1 MQFRVLGPLEVV
13 RDGLDVPVRGARRRL
28 LLATLLVH
36 RNIVV
41 TNDRLV
47 DVLFGDDPPDRA
59 VSTVQSYVSRL
70 RQDLGDIS
78 QLETRPGGYVLVVD
92 ADDVDAVRFERRVS
106 DAGAALASDP
116 ARAAD
121 LINDALEWWRGPAF
135 AEFADD
141 ASLSAEQT
149 RLDEVRQR
157 AFEILVDA
165 RLALGEQV
173 GAISVLE
180 RCIADWPL
188 RERFRAQHM
197 LALYRSGRHPEA
209 LRAYARFRAELGN
222 ELGLEPSPALALLEA
237 QILRHDAS
245 LDAAGAGAGDAA
257 DTAAAEA
264 VAPPPHPN
272 VALPLALTT
281 LLGREDDVSEL
292 AQVLA
297 SARVLTLIGP
307 GGVGKTRLAMR
318 LAEVCAGRYPDGV
331 WICDLATI
339 REPELAADA
348 ITTALDVQ
356 RRQDRT
362 ALESLVEVLRSRHL
376 LVVFDNC
383 EHLLAPIGDVTET
396 LLRSCPGVCVL
407 ATSREPLAVDG
418 EHVRL
423 VHPLPVPDA
432 SETDPIRS
440 MRSAAVRLFV
450 ERAISADPRFRLT
463 PAAVPSVVEICRRL
477 DGVPLAIELA
487 AARVRTLALA
497 DVATGLDERFTL
509 LTAGRRTEPRHQTLL
524 AAVEWSHDLLDPIEQ
539 AVFRRLAVFA
549 GTFTLDDV
557 EEVCADGSVSAA
569 DVRTVLP
576 ALVDKSMVVADTATS
591 PTRYSLLETLREF
604 GRQHLARED
613 INRDL
618 ARRHAAH
625 YVGRVV
631 SAGPELGG
639 PDEVRWTHLLDDAF
653 DDLRVAHRWATVHG
667 DTDAA
672 LQLVAGAHEF
682 AFRRMRYEVFTWAE
696 TSLVAL
702 GNDQHPLGPMV
713 MAIAAYGR
721 FVRGDLDAAMAMA
734 ERALADETRLGLPPC
749 GLHWR
754 TMGNVFYY
762 RGRSTEAAA
771 ACQRMVRAARAS
783 RDDSRLVHALYM
795 TAVGLASAARSDESG
810 SLAEEAL
817 SLAHRI
823 QNPTA
828 VASALY
834 ARAITLETLDPG
846 RAASMLEQAVE
857 HGTSVGNRWIV
868 AFARTELISLA
879 ARRGDL
885 DIALELAGLVVDT
898 WHRAGDW
905 ANQWLTMR
913 HVAGVFAL
921 RGDFEQAAVLRGALH
936 VSSVDLAMPI
946 EASDHRRLAAI
957 LERLPDALGSARLAE
972 LEAQGAALS
981 GDAVVQYA
989 QNAVALS
996 LQRT

>member
-1 MQFRVLGPLEVV
+1 MTFPSS
-13 RDGLDVPVRGARRRL
+13 P
-28 LLATLLVH
+28 
-36 RNIVV
+36 RN
-41 TNDRLV
+41 
-47 DVLFGDDPPDRA
+47 
-59 VSTVQSYVSRL
+59 S
-70 RQDLGDIS
+70 
-78 QLETRPGGYVLVVD
+78 
-92 ADDVDAVRFERRVS
+92 
-106 DAGAALASDP
+106 P
-116 ARAAD
+116 AR
-121 LINDALEWWRGPAF
+121 
-135 AEFADD
+135 
-141 ASLSAEQT
+141 
-149 RLDEVRQR
+149 
-157 AFEILVDA
+157 
-165 RLALGEQV
+165 
-173 GAISVLE
+173 
-180 RCIADWPL
+180 
-188 RERFRAQHM
+188 
-197 LALYRSGRHPEA
+197 
-209 LRAYARFRAELGN
+209 
-222 ELGLEPSPALALLEA
+222 
-237 QILRHDAS
+237 
-245 LDAAGAGAGDAA
+245 
-257 DTAAAEA
+257 
-264 VAPPPHPN
+264 
-272 VALPLALTT
+272 
-281 LLGREDDVSEL
+281 
-292 AQVLA
+292 
-297 SARVLTLIGP
+297 RVLTLIGP
-307 GGVGKTRLAMR
+307 GGVGKTRLAMH

-331 WICDLATI
+331 WVCDLATI
-339 REPELAADA
+339 REPALAADA

-362 ALESLVEVLRSRHL
+362 ALESLVEVLQARRL

-383 EHLLAPIGDVTET
+383 EHLLAPVGQVTET
-396 LLRSCPGVCVL
+396 LLRRCPGVSVL

-423 VHPLPVPDA
+423 VNPLPVPDA

-440 MRSAAVRLFV
+440 MRSAAVGLFV
-450 ERAISADPRFRLT
+450 DRAISADPRFRLT

-497 DVATGLDERFTL
+497 DVATGLDQRFTL

-539 AVFRRLAVFA
+539 AVFRRLAAFA

-557 EEVCADGSVSAA
+557 EDVCADDSVSAT

-613 INRDL
+613 VNRDL
-618 ARRHAAH
+618 ERRHAAH

-631 SAGPELGG
+631 AAGPELGG

-653 DDLRVAHRWATVHG
+653 DDLRVTHRWATVNG

-696 TSLVAL
+696 TTLVAL
-702 GNDQHPLGPMV
+702 GNDAHPLGPLV

-721 FVRGDLDAAMAMA
+721 FVRGDLGSAMAMA
-734 ERALADETRLGLPPC
+734 ERALADEQNLGLPAC

-754 TMGNVFYY
+754 TMGNVLYY
-762 RGRSTEAAA
+762 RGNSTEAAA
-771 ACQRMVRAARAS
+771 VCQRMVRAARAS
-783 RDDSRLVHALYM
+783 RDDARLVHALYM
-795 TAVGLASAARSDESG
+795 TAVGLASAARSEESR

-823 QNPTA
+823 ENPTA
-828 VASALY
+828 LASALY
-834 ARAITLETLDPG
+834 ARAITLEPLDPG

-885 DIALELAGLVVDT
+885 DIALDLAGLVVDT

-905 ANQWLTMR
+905 ANQWLTLR

-921 RGDFEQAAVLRGALH
+921 RGDFEPAAVLRGALH
-936 VSSVDLAMPI
+936 VASADLAMPI

-957 LERLPDALGSARLAE
+957 LERLPDALGGARLAE
-972 LEAQGAALS
+972 LEAEGAALS

-989 QNAVALS
+989 QNAIAQS